1 MSLQTCKPNKL
12 PLLRIRHIPTV
23 CEKMYKVEEL
33 TSKAY
38 NLLAV
43 AADPNSDKR
52 IIPIIL
58 GIGSAI
64 VAACVALKPVATVVS
79 AIGTATM
86 GKYNYLY
93 ANIRL
98 SDFGMYFKNP

>member
-1 MSLQTCKPNKL
+1 
-12 PLLRIRHIPTV
+12 
-23 CEKMYKVEEL
+23 MYKVEEL

-43 AADPNSDKR
+43 SADPNSDKR

-86 GKYNYLY
+86 GKY
-93 ANIRL
+93 
-98 SDFGMYFKNP
+98 M

>member
-1 MSLQTCKPNKL
+1 
-12 PLLRIRHIPTV
+12 
-23 CEKMYKVEEL
+23 MYKVEEL

-98 SDFGMYFKNP
+98 SDFGMYQEFLQTF